1 MSLTGKIDISLKFSE
16 LPNKVVEISPKTK
29 QFFLNADNVEVSVT
43 LDSKLFQRLEHA
55 HKSFPSWVALLE
67 GKMGQATE
75 KGFILDEPK
84 LQVFEKKPK
93 AENS

>member
-16 LPNKVVEISPKTK
+16 LPNKVIEISPKTK

-43 LDSKLFQRLEHA
+43 LDSKLFQRLEQA

-84 LQVFEKKPK
+84 LQVFEKKLK
-93 AENS
+93 ADS

>member
-16 LPNKVVEISPKTK
+16 LPNKVIDVSPNNK

-93 AENS
+93 TENS

>member
-16 LPNKVVEISPKTK
+16 LPNKVIDASPKTK
-29 QFFLNADNVEVSVT
+29 QFLLNVDNVEVSVT

-67 GKMGQATE
+67 GKMGKATE

-84 LQVFEKKPK
+84 LQVFEKKTK
-93 AENS
+93 AEN